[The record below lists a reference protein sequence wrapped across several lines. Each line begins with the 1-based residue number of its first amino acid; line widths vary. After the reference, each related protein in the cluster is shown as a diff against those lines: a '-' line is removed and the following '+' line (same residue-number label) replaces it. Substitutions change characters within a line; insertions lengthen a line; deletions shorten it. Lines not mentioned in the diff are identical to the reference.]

1 MWKASPSRLLSNLNP
16 PSCEAARGGFVLII
30 GKGKWPMIAG
40 HRVNRDDS
48 RPQDTAWEQEQAPV
62 SRAKH
67 RNPEAAERGQN
78 MKAYE
83 TNRSVVAEVRADQEI
98 QRVGGLR
105 ELREDEIVYF

>member
-1 MWKASPSRLLSNLNP
+1 MERNTGGSHSPFPPGQDVEGQLFGLLSNLNP
-16 PSCEAARGGFVLII
+16 PSCEAARSGFVLIS

-67 RNPEAAERGQN
+67 RNPGAAERSEHQS
-78 MKAYE
+78 
-83 TNRSVVAEVRADQEI
+83 T
-98 QRVGGLR
+98 
-105 ELREDEIVYF
+105 